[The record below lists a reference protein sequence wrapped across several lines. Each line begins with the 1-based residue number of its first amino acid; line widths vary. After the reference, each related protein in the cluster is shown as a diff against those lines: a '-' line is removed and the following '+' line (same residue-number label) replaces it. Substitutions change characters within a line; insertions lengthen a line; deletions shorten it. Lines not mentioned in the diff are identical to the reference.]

1 MQSFAICK
9 GVMYAKVS
17 SVFLCM
23 LLLSEKLHPVVLH
36 VALIMWRTCTC
47 TASSNIGQKVFDYKR

>member
-1 MQSFAICK
+1 MCK
-9 GVMYAKVS
+9 GAMYAKVS

-23 LLLSEKLHPVVLH
+23 LLLSGKLHPVVLH
-36 VALIMWRTCTC
+36 VVLIMWRTCTC

>member
-9 GVMYAKVS
+9 DVMYAKVS

-23 LLLSEKLHPVVLH
+23 LVLSETLHAVVLH
-36 VALIMWRTCTC
+36 VVLTMWRTCTC
-47 TASSNIGQKVFDYKR
+47 TASSNIGQKVFDYRR